1 MTSVV
6 GAAVDLT
13 HVTKDWLIVIGPVF
27 VVIGLIAKTGALGW
41 FGHLPGEI
49 EIKRDGFRFYF
60 PLASMVPISIGLSLL
75 VSVIRRFF

>member
-49 EIKRDGFRFYF
+49 KRDGFRFYF